1 MSGARRDPRG
11 ADHRG
16 SDDARS
22 VSDAAAIL
30 VVLRTGDRDALI
42 VGLGADERRPMGASA
57 GTAGA
62 RPKRLTHNA
71 MLKMV
76 FKGAATS
83 ILMQHRTSVLFAD
96 ERMVAAGTKPN
107 LAKVTLARKIAATA
121 LAMWKKKEAYDPNK
135 RTSKIT

>member
-1 MSGARRDPRG
+1 
-11 ADHRG
+11 
-16 SDDARS
+16 
-22 VSDAAAIL
+22 
-30 VVLRTGDRDALI
+30 
-42 VGLGADERRPMGASA
+42 MGASA

-96 ERMVAAGTKPN
+96 YERMVAAGTKPN